1 LGGFLEVVKYL
12 AKQQKV
18 NTEATDTDGW
28 TALHC
33 ACNKGGI
40 NIVTYLLK
48 EQHVEKDVLINLT
61 DQSPLHGAI
70 VSIKVISMSSST
82 WSKNMPIISLRL
94 IQNSELQSILLL
106 TGFTSKMSGTSLTNV
121 KLTPF

>member
-1 LGGFLEVVKYL
+1 MEVVKYL
-12 AKQQKV
+12 AEQQKA

-28 TALHC
+28 MALHC
-33 ACNKGGI
+33 CACTKGKI
-40 NIVTYLLK
+40 NIAKYLIK